1 MKKEYRIAKGWE
13 IFIWIC
19 LPLLMILFGWLGI
32 MPYTE
37 EKFNLTLALILTPI
51 ALGLEFLMILGLIDT
66 RKNKLII
73 EKDKI
78 INIGIF
84 NTKKLNINNVKGF
97 KVDKNYLSF
106 FPKNKRDKKI
116 KVSTYVGSFGEL
128 LSWSEQQF
136 NNLDLEEFV
145 SEEKEILENKE
156 FGRTQEEREDSLV
169 KAKKTTKIIN
179 TISWIVALS
188 TWFYPHFY
196 QIQIILCAILPIV
209 GLIIYKTSKGLIR
222 LDEKPNSP
230 YPNIHSTLIIP
241 SLTLL
246 IRALVDFT
254 IFDYSNLWSL
264 ILTIIAMFGVLILK
278 DSNVQYDFKKG
289 LTYLTV
295 LGTLLISGAYAYGLL
310 ITTNAAFDESEPIT
324 YDTKILNKRISSGK
338 STTYYLELDK
348 WGPQSKIDEVS
359 VAKDIYN
366 SKEIGDKAVVYFNNG
381 LYKIP
386 YYFVIQ

>member
-1 MKKEYRIAKGWE
+1 MWLYVCWVSLRKTLLFINLNMKKEYRIAKGWE

-84 NTKKLNINNVKGF
+84 KTKKLNIDNVKGF
-97 KVDKNYLSF
+97 KVNKNYLSF
-106 FPKNKRDKKI
+106 FSKNKRDKKI
-116 KVSTYVGSFGEL
+116 KVSTYVGRFGEL

-136 NNLDLEEFV
+136 NNLDLDEFV

-196 QIQIILCAILPIV
+196 QIQIILCAILPII
-209 GLIIYKTSKGLIR
+209 GLFIYKTSKGLIR

-264 ILTIIAMFGVLILK
+264 ILTIIAVFGVLILK

-289 LTYLTV
+289 LTYLT
-295 LGTLLISGAYAYGLL
+295 T
-310 ITTNAAFDESEPIT
+310 
-324 YDTKILNKRISSGK
+324 
-338 STTYYLELDK
+338 
-348 WGPQSKIDEVS
+348 
-359 VAKDIYN
+359 
-366 SKEIGDKAVVYFNNG
+366 
-381 LYKIP
+381 
-386 YYFVIQ
+386 

>member
-1 MKKEYRIAKGWE
+1 MKKEYRIAKGWK

-19 LPLLMILFGWLGI
+19 LPLFMILFGWLGI

-66 RKNKLII
+66 IKNKLII
-73 EKDKI
+73 EKESITSIGVFKTKK
-78 INIGIF
+78 INI
-84 NTKKLNINNVKGF
+84 KSVKGF
-97 KVDKNYLSF
+97 KVDKNYLYF
-106 FPKNKRDKKI
+106 FPENKRDKKI
-116 KVSTYVGSFGEL
+116 KVSTFVGRFGEL
-128 LSWSEQQF
+128 LEWSEQQF
-136 NNLDLEEFV
+136 NNLDLDEFINEEN
-145 SEEKEILENKE
+145 EILENNE
-156 FGRTQEEREDSLV
+156 FGRTQEEREDRLA
-169 KAKKTTKIIN
+169 KAKKTTKAIN

-196 QIQIILCAILPIV
+196 QTQIVLCAILPIV
-209 GLIIYKTSKGLIR
+209 GLIIYKISKGLIR

-230 YPNIHSTLIIP
+230 YPNIHSTLIVP

-254 IFDYSNLWSL
+254 VFDYSNLWL
-264 ILTIIAMFGVLILK
+264 PILTIVAVFGILILM
-278 DSNVQYDFKKG
+278 DSNIQYDLKKG
-289 LTYLTV
+289 LTYLTI
-295 LGTLLISGAYAYGLL
+295 LGTLIIIGAYAYGLL
-310 ITTNAAFDESEPIT
+310 ITTNVTFDESEPIV
-324 YDTKILNKRISSGK
+324 YNVKILDKRISSGK
-338 STTYYLELDK
+338 STTYYLELEK
-348 WGPQSKIDEVS
+348 WGPQNNIDEVS
-359 VAKDIYN
+359 VTKDIYN